1 MIFLTGA
8 MTACAAIVALVEPV
22 ASFFSG
28 FGPAVEKAFEYCGC
42 LAMMGPIMS
51 LLKALRVSM
60 WARFQR
66 IFFTRSKK
74 AMKAELEREHE
85 EARREKEAAGAAE
98 TGSSDTRSDA
108 GIQRGSEVGFDGPV
122 ESQAAHRCMAV
133 DDLAVASSEDG
144 DTSGRLSRDSTA
156 VGLPL
161 LSSHSPKPPPRG
173 YLVPPPRS
181 RVDASLRPLSQSE
194 SVVCQGIGVTN
205 GSTKEG
211 EHASHRVNK
220 LGHAVK
226 LGGTFKVWYCGRKK
240 RLPGLCS
247 CGGCDDMC
255 GLRDGCPCADCEELQ
270 SADPPQS
277 DIPCAS
283 HDDVKDDRVYG
294 SFDGVSR
301 QVISLG
307 EFDAARA
314 PPDVKGLSVG

>member
-1 MIFLTGA
+1 

-28 FGPAVEKAFEYCGC
+28 FGPAIKKVFEYCGC

-85 EARREKEAAGAAE
+85 EARRKEEAARAAE
-98 TGSSDTRSDA
+98 TCISDTRSDA
-108 GIQRGSEVGFDGPV
+108 GSQRGSEVGRDGPV
-122 ESQAAHRCMAV
+122 ESQAVHHCMAE
-133 DDLAVASSEDG
+133 DDLAVAISEDR
-144 DTSGRLSRDSTA
+144 DTSGRVSRDSTA
-156 VGLPL
+156 AGLPL
-161 LSSHSPKPPPRG
+161 HSSHSPKPPPRG
-173 YLVPPPRS
+173 RLVPPPRS
-181 RVDASLRPLSQSE
+181 SADASLRPLSESE
-194 SVVCQGIGVTN
+194 SGVSQGIIVTN
-205 GSTKEG
+205 CFTKKG

-247 CGGCDDMC
+247 CGGCDDTC
-255 GLRDGCPCADCEELQ
+255 GPRDGCPCADCEELQ
-270 SADPPQS
+270 SPDPPQS

-283 HDDVKDDRVYG
+283 NDDVKDDRVHDSCY
-294 SFDGVSR
+294 GVSR
-301 QVISLG
+301 QGISLSK
-307 EFDAARA
+307 FDARAR
-314 PPDVKGLSVG
+314 PDVKGLSVG